1 MDIIL
6 VPGMWLDGSAWADV
20 AEVLAE
26 AGHRPLALTLPGMES
41 VEADRSGIRLG
52 DHVDAVVAA
61 IDAVGEGADE
71 PPKVLLVGHSA
82 AAGIAWSA
90 VDARPGR
97 VARAVLVSGFP
108 GGDGEALAAGYP
120 ADRGEVPFPD
130 WSAFG
135 DEDLADLDDDGRAAL
150 RARAIPFPEHVVT
163 DPQRLTD
170 ERRYSVP
177 VTAVATEY
185 TTSDLRAAIVDGP
198 DPEFAAIEHVEYV
211 DLPTGHWPMLTRPRE
226 LAGIIETAARR

>member
-1 MDIIL
+1 MHIIL

-26 AGHRPLALTLPGMES
+26 AGHGPLALTLPGMES
-41 VEADRSGIRLG
+41 VEADRSGIRLR

-108 GGDGEALAAGYP
+108 GGDGEALAAGFYP
-120 ADRGEVPFPD
+120 QIEARCRSPTGRP
-130 WSAFG
+130 SATRTSPISTTTAG
-135 DEDLADLDDDGRAAL
+135 PPSGRA
-150 RARAIPFPEHVVT
+150 PSHSP
-163 DPQRLTD
+163 
-170 ERRYSVP
+170 S
-177 VTAVATEY
+177 
-185 TTSDLRAAIVDGP
+185 TS
-198 DPEFAAIEHVEYV
+198 
-211 DLPTGHWPMLTRPRE
+211 
-226 LAGIIETAARR
+226 